1 MAKKTWNEKL
11 RVSNGLP
18 KVEPIEE
25 TMIKRF
31 GVGSM
36 VVPAPIEVDEI
47 MRSVEKG
54 KLITTDI
61 VREKLAKKHG
71 ATVTCPL
78 TTGIFTKIA
87 AFAAEEN
94 IGEGKTDITPYWRT
108 LKSGGELNEK
118 YPGGTDNHRTLLE
131 MEGHTVKQKGKK
143 YFVENYEKCLA
154 D

>member
-11 RVSNGLP
+11 RISNGLP
-18 KVEPIEE
+18 KVEPIEGKM
-25 TMIKRF
+25 TKRL

-36 VVPAPIEVDEI
+36 VIPAPTEVDEL
-47 MRSVEKG
+47 MHTVEKG

-61 VREKLAKKHG
+61 IREKLAKKHG

-94 IGEGKTDITPYWRT
+94 IIGCKTDVTPYWRT
-108 LKSGGELNEK
+108 LK
-118 YPGGTDNHRTLLE
+118 
-131 MEGHTVKQKGKK
+131 
-143 YFVENYEKCLA
+143 
-154 D
+154 

>member
-11 RVSNGLP
+11 RISNGLP

-25 TMIKRF
+25 KMTKRL

-36 VVPAPIEVDEI
+36 VIPAPTEVDEL
-47 MRSVEKG
+47 MHTVEKG

-61 VREKLAKKHG
+61 IREKLAKKHG

-78 TTGIFTKIA
+78 TTGVFTKIE

-94 IGEGKTDITPYWRT
+94 IIGGKTDVTPYWRT
-108 LKSGGELNEK
+108 LKSKGELNEK
-118 YPGGTDNHRTLLE
+118 FPGGTDNHKMLLE
-131 MEGHTVKQKGKK
+131 MEGHMVKQKGKK
-143 YFVENYEKCLA
+143 FS
-154 D
+154 